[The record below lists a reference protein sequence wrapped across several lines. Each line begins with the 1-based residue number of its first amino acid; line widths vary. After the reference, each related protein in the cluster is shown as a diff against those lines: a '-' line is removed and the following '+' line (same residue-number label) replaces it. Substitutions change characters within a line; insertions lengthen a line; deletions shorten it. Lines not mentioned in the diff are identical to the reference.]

1 MSTPFYLKPTD
12 PADIA
17 GAVVAEGC
25 ALLFLN
31 EGRLMMK
38 LSDGSITEAAT
49 LADVAEGS
57 ENAKKYA
64 IIFG

>member
-17 GAVVAEGC
+17 NAVVAEGC

-31 EGRLMMK
+31 EGKLMMK
-38 LSDGSITEAAT
+38 LPDGTITEVSGGGDAS
-49 LADVAEGS
+49 V
-57 ENAKKYA
+57 AKKYA